1 MLLRPSRIDLSP
13 DVGPKARTRVQR
25 TARVRP
31 VATVAGGDGGLAIC
45 EVASESKPD
54 KWYTVY
60 EQRDGTLFCACP
72 DFIYRRR
79 SLGEECKHLRGLRL
93 QGLLEIVEPTCR
105 RTTSDLSLPRFLI
118 MDIPEVPDAARN
130 DQSHDHAGRP
140 RNRRRGRRKRPIV

>member
-1 MLLRPSRIDLSP
+1 MPLLPARIDLSP
-13 DVGPKARTRVQR
+13 DLVPKARTRVQR

-31 VATVAGGDGGLAIC
+31 VASVGGGDSGLAIC
-45 EVASESKPD
+45 DVASESKPD

-79 SLGEECKHLRGLRL
+79 SQGEECKHLRGLRL

-118 MDIPEVPDAARN
+118 MDIPEEPDATRS
-130 DQSHDHAGRP
+130 DQSHHYTGRP
-140 RNRRRGRRKRPIV
+140 RHGRRRGRKRPVV